1 MGPLEHHSNLLPWRE
16 VGATVVPIKAN
27 PSGTTDQHH
36 LASELARLAASK
48 SSLIIGCFS
57 AASNVTGVLEDDLA
71 ITALLHSHGALAF
84 WDYATAAPYVS
95 IQMNPKVPADTA
107 GLCYKDALYFSPHK
121 FVGGVQT
128 PGVLVVKKS
137 LFRSQAPNCPGGGT
151 VFYVTD
157 SDHRYLQEPEVRE
170 EGGTPAIVES
180 VRAGLVLKL
189 KNTVGAGYI
198 MERDAQLRKQ
208 ALESWEGVDN
218 LVLLGPDSEAPAL
231 PIFSF
236 LIKHPQTGLFL
247 HYNYVV
253 ALLNDLFGIQTR
265 GGCACAGPH
274 MQKLLGLD
282 AIMVRRFEALLV
294 EDSRLDRVGLRR
306 GHMEGGQW
314 EVLRPGA
321 TRINIPWFAS
331 TEEVSFIL
339 DSVSLVA
346 REGWRLLPMYRFNN
360 ETGEWHHRS
369 NSVFK
374 DRRWL
379 GHVSFASG
387 KMEFRSNPL
396 ASEGEAES
404 SWEKVLQAGK
414 AVLDSAEKLAA
425 RETIPDQTVAF
436 PQEAAALRWFA
447 TPSEAAACL
456 SNSSLTKHVPP
467 FSPKSSGKSTSQ
479 INSTPGSL
487 AGSPVISSSISKLLG
502 SSASSTSLWQAG
514 SLRQSIRR
522 PQPKPPS
529 NPLRRS
535 DSVTVNGASG
545 VTVISNDVDSTKD
558 EVTVNGFKSVITV
571 GGSGAGGD
579 ISEEEFQNNFAD
591 GEGGEIIFVEEESN
605 CDKEVVDKSNADENC
620 SNGLCVL
627 PEGRR
632 PDSPILQIDLP
643 KAKWKVPSKEIF
655 KPFIEA
661 MNEFSMIGDGDKV
674 LVCLSGGKDS
684 LSLLHTIRQYQFYA
698 KKQVISEVFT
708 SLTDHQPSG
717 YQL

>member
-1 MGPLEHHSNLLPWRE
+1 MTVLVGPLEHHSNLLPWRE
-16 VGATVVPIKAN
+16 VGATVLPIKAN
-27 PSGTTDQHH
+27 PSGTTDLHH
-36 LASELARLAASK
+36 LASELTRINASK
-48 SSLIIGCFS
+48 GSLVIGCFS

-71 ITALLHSHGALAF
+71 ITALLHTHGALAF

-137 LFRSQAPNCPGGGT
+137 LFRNQSPNCPGGGT

-180 VRAGLVLKL
+180 IRAGLVLKL
-189 KNTVGAGYI
+189 KNTVGASHI
-198 MERDAQLRKQ
+198 MERDAQLRTQ
-208 ALESWEGVDN
+208 ALKSWEDLDN
-218 LVLLGPDSEAPAL
+218 LVLLSPDPHASAL

-236 LIKHPQTGLFL
+236 LIKHPHTGLFL
-247 HYNYVV
+247 HYNFVV

-282 AIMVRRFEALLV
+282 ATLVRRFEALLV
-294 EDSRLDRVGLRR
+294 EDARLDRVGLRR

-331 TEEVSFIL
+331 AEEVAFIL
-339 DSVSLVA
+339 DAVSLVA
-346 REGWRLLPMYRFNN
+346 KEGWRLLPMYRFNN
-360 ETGEWHHRS
+360 ETGEWHHKS

-396 ASEGEAES
+396 AGKGEAET
-404 SWEKVLQAGK
+404 SWEKVLEAGK
-414 AVLDSAEKLAA
+414 VVLDSADKLAA

-436 PQEAAALRWFA
+436 PPEAAALRWFV
-447 TPSEAAACL
+447 TPSEAAACFSNPTL
-456 SNSSLTKHVPP
+456 SKHVPP
-467 FSPKSSGKSTSQ
+467 FSPSSPGKSISVHDK
-479 INSTPGSL
+479 TPGSL
-487 AGSPVISSSISKLLG
+487 SGEHTISPSTSKLLG
-502 SSASSTSLWQAG
+502 SSTTSKWQPG

-529 NPLRRS
+529 KPLKRS

-545 VTVISNDVDSTKD
+545 VTVTANGDAIKD

-571 GGSGAGGD
+571 GGSGD

-591 GEGGEIIFVEEESN
+591 GEAGEIIFDEEESN
-605 CDKEVVDKSNADENC
+605 CDKEEEEMVGKNTADDDC

-627 PEGRR
+627 PGGRR
-632 PDSPILQIDLP
+632 PDSPQLKELDLP
-643 KAKWKVPSKEIF
+643 AAKWKVPSKEIF

-684 LSLLHTIRQYQFYA
+684 LSLLHSIRQYQFYA
-698 KKQVISEVFT
+698 KKQVHFPLLS
-708 SLTDHQPSG
+708 
-717 YQL
+717 